1 MSISQSENT
10 IQTEQQKCKR
20 RKKLSKENINN
31 KIEAQKNLNSSGS
44 NRNKQEVKDKKKKVS
59 NRINKNV
66 SNSRQ
71 MSLKESFLNHSKI
84 KLLRSHKNSKNSKN
98 DSTLVKERSTKR
110 VSVMKRKQP
119 IYDCVSPE
127 NPKESTNEIYEFK
140 FDINDSKERL
150 PKKQKRK
157 VTIKKT
163 LINKKKKNVVNSK
176 RNLQETKVRKKT
188 SITGELEKIKEK
200 DPVESVQNKMSV
212 EPLSKKEDLVENPE
226 PDVEENPKP
235 DVEENRDSKES
246 ENIIK
251 EQNEDKKIMKPV
263 ILSIKK
269 LNDKRIL
276 LKDMSQISN
285 SADFKPFRP
294 TSVFNNRLTI
304 QQKNVINSSLFEKSL
319 SPIMKLSENL
329 QINSPWRAS
338 PLLTFSQVKNMF
350 QSTPQSKKYNIVS
363 KNFVRSLNDESKQYG
378 NILKARNNLQKNDK
392 NMSIENSTT
401 NTPKKKNTLPSRK
414 FGTEITNIDHSLHA
428 NPIEHVNEQVV
439 VENVS
444 IQSNV
449 HSITSNMNDSIRF
462 NNNENKTKNTLSPK
476 KSFKKEAK
484 ETKFQNHQESILNTQ
499 ADELKENLDPQPGP
513 SGLQILPISNEQ
525 RVLRQSNLNNF
536 LNIMDMPQ
544 NTTITTPHGIF
555 DYGQST
561 ALSSRSVIKLNESNM
576 EIKNAFGFND
586 EDSNQDISSVEYK
599 IINDKEE
606 ENKSIQTNL
615 GQYNTKPTARLSI
628 GEIKNKLLVKKLK
641 KNVQNEIKEI
651 KKSPIKER
659 NEQKIVDITNFS
671 DTFDVLS
678 ETNETSVVD
687 VSEIPLF
694 TDMEP
699 SHFTTPPRYSYKRK
713 RAVRFS
719 FSEGSEGEE
728 VFIKQEKKRNK
739 NDKLKKEQNKRLME
753 WVKDI
758 NATFSEIDQHE
769 LTIV

>member
-392 NMSIENSTT
+392 NMT
-401 NTPKKKNTLPSRK
+401 
-414 FGTEITNIDHSLHA
+414 
-428 NPIEHVNEQVV
+428 
-439 VENVS
+439 
-444 IQSNV
+444 
-449 HSITSNMNDSIRF
+449 
-462 NNNENKTKNTLSPK
+462 
-476 KSFKKEAK
+476 
-484 ETKFQNHQESILNTQ
+484 
-499 ADELKENLDPQPGP
+499 
-513 SGLQILPISNEQ
+513 
-525 RVLRQSNLNNF
+525 
-536 LNIMDMPQ
+536 
-544 NTTITTPHGIF
+544 
-555 DYGQST
+555 
-561 ALSSRSVIKLNESNM
+561 LSSRSVIKLNESNM